1 MKNLK
6 INNSDFTRN
15 KRLLVNK
22 IILGLSVSSA
32 VLALIFLFWI
42 LVTLFIKGV
51 TAFSLSLFFKDLVDN
66 GLRNLIIGQF
76 VMATLATLI
85 GVPIG
90 IMAGIYLREY
100 GNGKYANVIR
110 DLSDIMMSAPS
121 IVIGAFVFAVLVV
134 PMGGINGWAGT
145 VALAIMLIP
154 IVVNTTDNMLC
165 LVPKELREAGIALGA
180 GKYRVILDIIL
191 RAAKTGLMTG
201 ILLAFARIIGET
213 APLLFTSGTNSFW
226 TIDMNNAFPSITVS
240 IYNLANFPT
249 DKARNLAWTAS
260 FILTVIVLL
269 INLSGRLAT
278 QKREKR

>member
-66 GLRNLIIGQF
+66 GFRNLIIGQF